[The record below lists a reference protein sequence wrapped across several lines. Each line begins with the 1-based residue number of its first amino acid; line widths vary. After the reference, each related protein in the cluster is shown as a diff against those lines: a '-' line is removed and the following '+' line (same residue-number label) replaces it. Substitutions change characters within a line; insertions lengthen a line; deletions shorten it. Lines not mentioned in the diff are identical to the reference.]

1 MLPPSPLKS
10 SLYYKQFPPTSLDRF
25 ILFLCISLIIM
36 ILVLCFS
43 HSQNTNIVFKVY
55 CSKLTFS
62 TMVNVFKIKV
72 RTFIKVFVT
81 LSCLYILLLRKMSR
95 KAEFNLHIA
104 NAKPE
109 DVWNVMADF
118 RYTKRYF

>member
-10 SLYYKQFPPTSLDRF
+10 SLFYKQFPPTSLDRF
-25 ILFLCISLIIM
+25 ILFLCISLIIL
-36 ILVLCFS
+36 IFDLCFTQ
-43 HSQNTNIVFKVY
+43 SQNTKKVFKVH

-62 TMVNVFKIKV
+62 AMVNVFKIKV
-72 RTFIKVFVT
+72 RTFIKAFVT

-95 KAEFNLHIA
+95 KAEFKLHIP

-118 RYTKRYF
+118 R